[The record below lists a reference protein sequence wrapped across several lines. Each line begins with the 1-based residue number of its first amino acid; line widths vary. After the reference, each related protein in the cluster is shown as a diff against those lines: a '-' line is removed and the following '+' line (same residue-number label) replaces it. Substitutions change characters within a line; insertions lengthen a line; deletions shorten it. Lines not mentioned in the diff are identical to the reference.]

1 MFGIRPFLFGLLM
14 GAGGGLFAAN
24 YHVVNT
30 AQGVVVVPR
39 TQRPPLR
46 SSYVDIRSWSEAMW
60 VNHPEVTQALI
71 ADGRS
76 SLIGDNLKENLLN
89 EILPQQ
95 TQDDRSSRSRTI
107 ARRTDVPI
115 SIETAPSNPRRVG
128 EPSVPPKTETAR
140 LLDSKSAVR
149 QRWESALDQAIAPM
163 VDDDPA
169 ELASEPSREVLP
181 GSEDQD
187 AIVRKLEDRFG
198 GLLDTATPTNPREK
212 STQLEAIPTSGDA
225 SEMARDLLKQVI
237 PHTGKLPG
245 SAAPLRNL
253 GRELLSAPAPGQGGA
268 ARLPSR
274 IPVQSQLIPSKPF

>member
-1 MFGIRPFLFGLLM
+1 MFGIRPFLFGMLM
-14 GAGGGLFAAN
+14 GASGGLFAAN
-24 YHVVNT
+24 YHVVHT

-46 SSYVDIRSWSEAMW
+46 SSYVDIRCWSEAMW

-76 SLIGDNLKENLLN
+76 ALIGENLKDNLLN

-95 TQDDRSSRSRTI
+95 TQDNRSPRSRTI
-107 ARRTDVPI
+107 ARRTEVPI
-115 SIETAPSNPRRVG
+115 SIETAPSNPSRVG
-128 EPSVPPKTETAR
+128 EKSSPPAVETAR

-149 QRWESALDQAIAPM
+149 KRWESALDQAIAPM
-163 VDDDPA
+163 TEDDPA
-169 ELASEPSREVLP
+169 ELASEVLP
-181 GSEDQD
+181 AKENQD
-187 AIVRKLEDRFG
+187 AIVRQLEDRLG
-198 GLLDTATPTNPREK
+198 GLRDSATSTNTRER
-212 STQLEAIPTSGDA
+212 STPLEAIPTSGDA

-237 PHTGKLPG
+237 PYSEKLPG

-268 ARLPSR
+268 AQLRSR
-274 IPVQSQLIPSKPF
+274 VPVQSQLIPSKPF